1 MHLASLKHAF
11 ESGALT
17 KAEYIEAMHRAHQCL
32 FEYAA
37 FLRSTDMGRI
47 EITDGRVIMTT
58 RTGVRLFCAPADK
71 RIAPVEILNFGSY
84 ESAHADMLN
93 ALVRDGNTI
102 LDVGANI
109 GFYTISL
116 ARKFPWTAIFAFEP
130 IPATF
135 ACLRANLELN
145 GVTNARI
152 FNFGLSDREC
162 EQVFYFSPRNSVSA
176 SAVRLIEEADGA
188 AVVCRVRRLDD
199 FVEEH
204 SLHVD
209 FLKCDVEG
217 AEYLVFQGA
226 AETLRRD
233 RPVIV
238 AEMLRKWAARFHYHP
253 NDILRFLG
261 GLGYRC
267 FTAAERRLLPFTA
280 MDEHTTATNFFFL
293 HTEQHRE
300 QIRAFERTRAAA

>member
-1 MHLASLKHAF
+1 MQLASLKQAYQ
-11 ESGALT
+11 SGALT
-17 KAEYIEAMHRAHQCL
+17 KAEYIDAMHRAHRCL
-32 FEYAA
+32 FEYAD
-37 FLRSTDMGRI
+37 FLRTTDLGRI
-47 EITDGRVIMTT
+47 EITDGRVIVTT
-58 RTGVRLFCAPADK
+58 RAGVRLLCDPADK

-84 ESAHADMLN
+84 EAAHADMMT

-116 ARKFPWTAIFAFEP
+116 ARQFPWTAIFAFEP

-135 ACLRANLELN
+135 AYLRANLELN

-152 FNFGLSDREC
+152 FNFGLSDREQ
-162 EQVFYFSPRNSVSA
+162 ETVFHVSPGSCVTA
-176 SAVRLIEEADGA
+176 SAARLTDEPDSA
-188 AVVCRVRRLDD
+188 AVVGRVRRLDD

-204 SLHVD
+204 RLHVD
-209 FLKCDVEG
+209 VLKCDVEG

-226 AETLRRD
+226 ARTLRRD

-238 AEMLRKWAARFHYHP
+238 AEMLRKWAAKFHYHP

-261 GLGYRC
+261 GFGYRC
-267 FTAAERRLLPFTA
+267 FTAAARRLLPFTV

-293 HTEQHRE
+293 HVEQHRE
-300 QIRAFERTRAAA
+300 PIRVFERARAAA